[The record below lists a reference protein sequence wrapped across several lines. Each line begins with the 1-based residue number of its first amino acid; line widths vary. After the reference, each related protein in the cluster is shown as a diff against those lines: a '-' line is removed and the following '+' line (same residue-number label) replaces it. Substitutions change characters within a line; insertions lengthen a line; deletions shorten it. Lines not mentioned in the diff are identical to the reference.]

1 MMDACAAVN
10 HYHFHRDAIA
20 AYLENGG
27 KVNVYLH
34 PGYARRIMSLDT
46 YFDASMDML
55 KPECRAE
62 MFPPERP
69 VRTKSHEDVSTYYG
83 EEAFVTNSLVSD
95 GCIIEGEVK
104 NCVLSS
110 DVRIA
115 PGAKIENCILMRG
128 AKIGEGVILNSV
140 IADKYASVSAF
151 RTLMGSEK
159 LPIVIPKN
167 SNI

>member
-1 MMDACAAVN
+1 M
-10 HYHFHRDAIA
+10 
-20 AYLENGG
+20 
-27 KVNVYLH
+27 
-34 PGYARRIMSLDT
+34 
-46 YFDASMDML
+46 
-55 KPECRAE
+55 
-62 MFPPERP
+62 
-69 VRTKSHEDVSTYYG
+69 
-83 EEAFVTNSLVSD
+83 
-95 GCIIEGEVK
+95 K

>member
-1 MMDACAAVN
+1 
-10 HYHFHRDAIA
+10 
-20 AYLENGG
+20 
-27 KVNVYLH
+27 
-34 PGYARRIMSLDT
+34 
-46 YFDASMDML
+46 ML

-62 MFPPERP
+62 MFPLERP

-83 EEAFVTNSLVSD
+83 EGAFVTNSLVSD

-115 PGAKIENCILMRG
+115 PGAKVENCILMRG
-128 AKIGEGVILNSV
+128 TKIGEGVILNSV
-140 IADKYASVSAF
+140 IADKYAQVSAF